1 MSALFHLY
9 LCGRIAAEWLINMKY
24 EPMASTVASVG
35 LLLDWNNMS
44 KETEQEMM
52 DKAYVAEFVT
62 NFPEPLPQLTY
73 NVRLQLKHLAVLS
86 HDLSEFSEEDVR
98 RVEHMHYMMANLL
111 SKALIMD
118 LLSRNTVEEAATSPY
133 YHFLLALKAQKD
145 DQLIRY
151 RDLIENLMEPDQPL
165 LLIEKN
171 LTDLLASG
179 LLSPAFRMIRLKND
193 EEVDAEFDLTQIV
206 SAEYIDKLFED
217 FNIDGSPI
225 TNEKLSEFM
234 QQLVQFNMAKE
245 VLQKSSTVP
254 VKDED
259 VEYFL
264 DDMVAHLENMTPEK
278 RALLDNDDDTFM
290 ADAARFF
297 RERKAAR
304 GVSQRESEKKQ
315 KQRERELKKKAV
327 HKRKKK

>member
-1 MSALFHLY
+1 
-9 LCGRIAAEWLINMKY
+9 MKY
-24 EPMASTVASVG
+24 EPMPSTVASVG

-52 DKAYVAEFVT
+52 DKAYIAEFVT

-86 HDLSEFSEEDVR
+86 HDLSDLSEENVH

-111 SKALIMD
+111 SKVLIMD
-118 LLSRNTVEEAATSPY
+118 LLSRDSVEEAATSPY

-145 DQLIRY
+145 DQLIQY
-151 RDLIENLMEPDQPL
+151 RDLIENLTEPNQPL

-171 LTDLLASG
+171 LTDLLVSG

-193 EEVDAEFDLTQIV
+193 ECVDEKFDLTQIFFD
-206 SAEYIDKLFED
+206 EYVDKLVED
-217 FNIDGSPI
+217 FNIDISPI
-225 TNEKLSEFM
+225 TNEILSEYM

-245 VLQKSSTVP
+245 SLQKTSTVP

-259 VEYFL
+259 VKCFFE
-264 DDMVAHLENMTPEK
+264 DMIAHLETLTPE
-278 RALLDNDDDTFM
+278 RQAVLDADEDAFM

-297 RERKAAR
+297 RERKATR
-304 GVSQRESEKKQ
+304 EISQRESEKKL
-315 KQRERELKKKAV
+315 KQRERELKKKTAK
-327 HKRKKK
+327 KRKK